1 MSRGV
6 NKAIL
11 LGNVGKDPEIRYTQ
25 SGTAVANFS
34 LATTEKRKVGGEWQD
49 HTEWHNI
56 VAWGKLAET
65 CSNYLSKGK
74 QAYIEGRIQTRKWDD
89 RDGNT
94 RYSTDI
100 VADQLVLLGGRGGSE
115 KSDFGAPQGQYGSNA
130 PRANSASGENEYP
143 EPNDGGNNFDP
154 NDDVPF

>member
-6 NKAIL
+6 NTVHL

-34 LATTEKRKVGGEWQD
+34 LAVGERRKVGNEWKD
-49 HTEWHNI
+49 HTEWINI
-56 VAWGKLAET
+56 VAWSKLAET

-74 QAYIEGRIQTRKWDD
+74 QVYIEGRIQTRKWDD

-94 RYSTDI
+94 RYSTEI
-100 VADQLVLLGGRGGSE
+100 VADQLVLLGSKEARKEQQEPPGE
-115 KSDFGAPQGQYGSNA
+115 PQGPTHGFDPDA
-130 PRANSASGENEYP
+130 VKTP
-143 EPNDGGNNFDP
+143 FDP
-154 NDDVPF
+154 NDEVPF